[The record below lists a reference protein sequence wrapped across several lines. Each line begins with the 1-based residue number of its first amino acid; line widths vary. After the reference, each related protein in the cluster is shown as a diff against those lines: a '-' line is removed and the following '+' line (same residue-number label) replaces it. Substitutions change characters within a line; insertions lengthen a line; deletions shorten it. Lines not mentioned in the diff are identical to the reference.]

1 MKLKGIDVS
10 HHQGEIN
17 WKQVKAAG
25 VQFAFIRCGYC
36 NSDGSMELSN

>member
-17 WKQVKAAG
+17 WKQVSKMQQRNAPPYG
-25 VQFAFIRCGYC
+25 GAFGHKLFI
-36 NSDGSMELSN
+36 